1 MEFYV
6 DTWDVE
12 AVRRV
17 NDYFPIAGFT
27 TNPNIL
33 TRAQKPLSALMPEY
47 RAYVRET
54 GQRIFVQVTAQDA
67 EEMTAQAERLLE
79 YFGDRLVVKLPAVR
93 EGYRACLACKAKGL
107 RVCVTVVHS
116 AMQGVMAAEAGADY
130 VAPYITHID
139 NAGADGVLCVGEM
152 AKAFESAGRACKV
165 LGASF
170 RTAKQIEALAVAGC
184 HAVTITPEMF
194 DTLIAHPSTDV
205 SLRGFDAA
213 WRNVFGGRQI
223 TDFLTGGEE

>member
-1 MEFYV
+1 MKFFV
-6 DTWDVE
+6 DTWDIE

-17 NDYFPIAGFT
+17 NEFFPIEGFT

-33 TRAQKPLSALMPEY
+33 TRSPRPVEALMPEY

-54 GQRIFVQVTAQDA
+54 GQTLFVQVTAQNA
-67 EEMTAQAERLLE
+67 EGMFDQAERLRD
-79 YFGDRLVVKLPAVR
+79 YFGNGLVVKLPATR
-93 EGYRACLACKAKGL
+93 EGYKACLACKARNM

-139 NAGADGVLCVGEM
+139 NIGADGAQCVDEM
-152 AKAFESAGRACKV
+152 VKAFAKAGQSCQV

-170 RTAKQIEALAVAGC
+170 RTVKQLEQLVLVGC

-194 DTLIAHPSTDV
+194 DVLIAHASTDD
-205 SLRGFDAA
+205 SLRMFEAA
-213 WRNVFGGRQI
+213 WKNAFGERQI
-223 TDFLTGGEE
+223 TDFLPR